1 MNALNLTIFV
11 PLQTIVTAMS
21 MLVPPVQLA
30 CPANK
35 FRIDYVLNLA
45 NQKDFEFTAVSRSIF
60 CHPITPKS
68 VYHPSI
74 MFRLFQMDRRF

>member
-45 NQKDFEFTAVSRSIF
+45 NQKDFEFTAVSKSIF
-60 CHPITPKS
+60 CHPKS
-68 VYHPSI
+68 VYRPSI
-74 MFRLFQMDRRF
+74 TFRLNLKKFNIEQV